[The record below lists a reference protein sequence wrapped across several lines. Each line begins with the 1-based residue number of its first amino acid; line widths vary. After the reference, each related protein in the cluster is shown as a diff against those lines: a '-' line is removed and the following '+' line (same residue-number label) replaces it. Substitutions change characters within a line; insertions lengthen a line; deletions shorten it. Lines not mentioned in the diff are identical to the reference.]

1 MIDILFATHNKHKVS
16 EVNTMLKDKYNVI
29 TPEALGFNEEVAETG
44 HTFEENAKIKVDAIK
59 TIFNGSIFSEDTGLL
74 VEALGGE
81 PGVRTAR
88 FAGEDA
94 TANDNMDK
102 LLQELKGIKNR
113 KAYFKTVICLWH
125 KDNYHY
131 FTGECHG
138 YISSS
143 KSGKNGFGYDPIFVP
158 LGYELSFAEL
168 GEEVKKSQSHRAKA
182 VRALTQFLN
191 ENELEV

>member
-16 EVNTMLKDKYNVI
+16 EVNSLLKDKYNVI
-29 TPEALGFNEEVAETG
+29 TPEALGYNEEVAETG

-59 TIFNGSIFSEDTGLL
+59 TIFKGSIFSEDTGLL

-102 LLQELKGIKNR
+102 LLQELKGLKNR

-138 YISSS
+138 NISSS

-168 GEEVKKSQSHRAKA
+168 GEEVKKSESHRAKA
-182 VRALTQFLN
+182 VKALTQFLN
-191 ENELEV
+191 EN